1 MHATRRAVPREPKD
15 RYPDEGVQA
24 WVVLVFLAA
33 AAVAC
38 FLLLR
43 FTINMMTD
51 LPPVEK
57 PPVTARPAP

>member
-1 MHATRRAVPREPKD
+1 MQVMRRLAERQPKD
-15 RYPDEGVQA
+15 KYPEEGLQA
-24 WVVLVFLAA
+24 WVVLVCLAS